1 MMQVSIILVNY
12 NTKKWIIEC
21 LASVYKH
28 TASTD
33 FEVVVVDNNSSDGS
47 REAVTAIYPEVIWI
61 ANTHNSGFGAAN
73 NEGIRIARGKY
84 IFLLNTDTV
93 LLNDAVS
100 LLRDFMENPE
110 NARIGCAGAYLKNGA
125 GGENLSAGRFPTLFS
140 YFLENLLFLPP
151 PESPGAGFS
160 RRTGSSPDPVDYI
173 IGAAMFW
180 RGEVLRELKGFDT
193 DFFLFY
199 EEAEL
204 CYRLSKTEFGA
215 VLVPGPQIVHYGG
228 GASDKDPL
236 WIFRNYKKSEY
247 LFFYK
252 AYGKARA
259 EAWRFL
265 NLLRYALIPDR
276 NYFKRLVFLIGL

>member
-1 MMQVSIILVNY
+1 MQVTIILVNY
-12 NTKKWIIEC
+12 NTKRWIIEC
-21 LASVYKH
+21 LASVYKY
-28 TASTD
+28 TALTE
-33 FEVVVVDNNSSDGS
+33 FEVVVIDNNSSDGS

-61 ANTHNSGFGAAN
+61 ANTENAGFGAAN
-73 NEGIRIARGKY
+73 NKGIRVARGKY

-100 LLRDFMENPE
+100 LLRDFMDNPE
-110 NARIGCAGAYLKNGA
+110 NAQVGCVGPYLKNGD
-125 GGENLSAGRFPTLFS
+125 GGDNTSAGRFPTLFS
-140 YFLENLLFLPP
+140 YFLENLLFLTPP
-151 PESPGAGFS
+151 DSPGAGFS
-160 RRTGSSPDPVDYI
+160 PGPGSAPEPVDYI

-180 RGEVLRELKGFDT
+180 RAEVLRELKGFDT

-204 CYRLSKTEFGA
+204 CLRLSRTKFGA
-215 VLVPGPQIVHYGG
+215 VLIPGPQIVHYGG
-228 GASDKDPL
+228 GASNKDPF

-252 AYGKARA
+252 AYGKMRA
-259 EAWRFL
+259 EVWRFL

-276 NYFKRLVFLIGL
+276 NYLKRLVYLIGL